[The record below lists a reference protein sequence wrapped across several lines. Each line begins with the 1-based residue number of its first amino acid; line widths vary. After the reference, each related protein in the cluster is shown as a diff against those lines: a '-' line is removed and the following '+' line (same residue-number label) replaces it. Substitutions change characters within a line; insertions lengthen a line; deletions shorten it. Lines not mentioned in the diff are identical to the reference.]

1 MSVEALPLIVAV
13 ATVVISII
21 GGYWALGALVV
32 RQFNAALDKRFEQLE
47 LARQEGRKVWED
59 RFRRLEIKQDRTDED
74 VRKILVELPR
84 EYVRR
89 EDYVRSQT
97 VIEAKLDALALRI
110 ENTMLRGGRGD

>member
-1 MSVEALPLIVAV
+1 MSVESLQLLAAVVA
-13 ATVVISII
+13 VVISII
-21 GGYWALGALVV
+21 GGYWALGTLVV
-32 RQFNAALDKRFEQLE
+32 RQFNEGLDTRFEALE
-47 LARQEGRKVWED
+47 QARREGRKAFEE
-59 RFRRLEIKQDRTDED
+59 RFRRLEAKSEELERD

-110 ENTMLRGGRGD
+110 ENTILRRGPQ